1 MKLKQYIRYQMNFR
15 GRWLMP
21 AKVLMGLSFFLRI
34 VYYFGL
40 TTFADHTF
48 GEVLFFMILPLL
60 TCGAYIVVMSSMKL
74 NAPPVYGIIGA
85 VMCLLLVIWSFSCG
99 DAVRTVLSVLI
110 YLVAGAVLVL
120 TSLGFLPGKLL
131 SSVLFAVPL
140 ACRLLFYR
148 NGIALFD
155 WCLEISVLTMLASL
169 FCLTRCF
176 KPLKRK
182 MR

>member
-15 GRWLMP
+15 GPWLMP

-40 TTFADHTF
+40 TTFADHSF

-60 TCGAYIVVMSSMKL
+60 ICGAFIVVMSSLKL
-74 NAPPVYGIIGA
+74 NAPPIYGVIGA
-85 VMCLLLVIWSFSCG
+85 AMCLLLLIWSFFCG
-99 DAVRTVLSVLI
+99 DALRIVLSILL
-110 YLVAGAVLVL
+110 YLSAGAVLVL
-120 TSLGFLPGKLL
+120 TSMGYLPGKLL
-131 SSVLFAVPL
+131 SSVLFALPL
-140 ACRLLFYR
+140 VCRILFYR
-148 NGIALFD
+148 QGIAVFD
-155 WCLEISVLTMLASL
+155 WCLEASVLTMLASL

-182 MR
+182 AR

>member
-1 MKLKQYIRYQMNFR
+1 
-15 GRWLMP
+15 MP
-21 AKVLMGLSFFLRI
+21 AKVLMGLSFFLRV

-99 DAVRTVLSVLI
+99 DALRTVLSVLI

-131 SSVLFAVPL
+131 SSVLVAVPL
-140 ACRLLFYR
+140 VCRVLFYR

>member
-1 MKLKQYIRYQMNFR
+1 
-15 GRWLMP
+15 
-21 AKVLMGLSFFLRI
+21 
-34 VYYFGL
+34 
-40 TTFADHTF
+40 
-48 GEVLFFMILPLL
+48 MILPLL

-74 NAPPVYGIIGA
+74 NAPPVYGVIGA
-85 VMCLLLVIWSFSCG
+85 VMCLLLLIWSFSCG
-99 DAVRTVLSVLI
+99 DALRTVLSVLI

>member
-1 MKLKQYIRYQMNFR
+1 MKLKQYVRYQMNFR

-40 TTFADHTF
+40 TTFADHSF

-60 TCGAYIVVMSSMKL
+60 ICGAFIVTMSSLKL
-74 NAPPVYGIIGA
+74 NAPPAYGIIGGL
-85 VMCLLLVIWSFSCG
+85 MCLLLVIWSFFCG
-99 DAVRTVLSVLI
+99 DTLRTVLAVLV
-110 YLVAGAVLVL
+110 YLASGAILVL
-120 TSLGFLPGKLL
+120 TSMGYLPGKLL
-131 SSVLFAVPL
+131 SSLLFAVPL
-140 ACRLLFYR
+140 ACRILFYR
-148 NGIALFD
+148 EGIALFD

-182 MR
+182 VR